1 MNTIPSLRRADE
13 ETPLALDYY
22 LLQEATTGRI
32 RFTRAGQEALAARF
46 ARVGVTL
53 TRLRTLDD
61 VEDAIARVTH
71 AEYHQLSPTEQDDP
85 ALTDPIDDLHFITD
99 GVTGRPLTPLTV
111 RRYRMNVAL
120 DRLWAAIGL
129 TPHAGH

>member
-1 MNTIPSLRRADE
+1 MNTIPSLLRADA

-22 LLQEATTGRI
+22 LLQDATTGRL

-46 ARVGVTL
+46 ARVGIAL

-71 AEYHQLSPTEQDDP
+71 AEYHRLSPTEQDE
-85 ALTDPIDDLHFITD
+85 AAAIEAIHDLDFITD
-99 GVTGRPLTPLTV
+99 RLWGRPLWPLN
-111 RRYRMNVAL
+111 RRREQRRRALEHLLTAFGRM
-120 DRLWAAIGL
+120 
-129 TPHAGH
+129 P

>member
-1 MNTIPSLRRADE
+1 MNTIPSLLRADE

-53 TRLRTLDD
+53 TTLRTLDD

-71 AEYHQLSPTEQDDP
+71 AEYHQLSPTEQAD
-85 ALTDPIDDLHFITD
+85 AETVEAIHDLDFITD
-99 GVTGRPLTPLTV
+99 RLWGRPLWP
-111 RRYRMNVAL
+111 L
-120 DRLWAAIGL
+120 DRRREHRQRAVEQLLIAFGL
-129 TPHAGH
+129 TP